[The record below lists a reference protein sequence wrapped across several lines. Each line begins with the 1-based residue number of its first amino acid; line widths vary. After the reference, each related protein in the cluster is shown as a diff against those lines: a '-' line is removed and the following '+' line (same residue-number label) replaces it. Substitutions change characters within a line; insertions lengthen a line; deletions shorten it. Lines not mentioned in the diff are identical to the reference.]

1 MKGNVNAE
9 LVLYASAI
17 EYNHYDKAV
26 IISSD
31 GDFACLAGYLEKN
44 NKLLK
49 IITPTKTYSKLLRPY
64 GGFVLPLSEIRS
76 NILPPRK
83 RRKNNQKTGIRGR
96 CKNLRLVRLW

>member
-49 IITPTKTYSKLLRPY
+49 
-64 GGFVLPLSEIRS
+64 
-76 NILPPRK
+76 
-83 RRKNNQKTGIRGR
+83 NNYTD
-96 CKNLRLVRLW
+96 